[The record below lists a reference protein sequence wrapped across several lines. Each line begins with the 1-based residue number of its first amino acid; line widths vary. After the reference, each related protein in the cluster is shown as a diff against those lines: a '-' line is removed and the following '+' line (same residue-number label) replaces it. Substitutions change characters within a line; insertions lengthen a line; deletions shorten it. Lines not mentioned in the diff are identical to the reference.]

1 MKLGGDSLLN
11 AEAEGESGT
20 EQQTGEGRDDA
31 LKFCGLS
38 ILRRFVLLR
47 VLSLLCIF
55 SFLGEREG
63 TLSEAH
69 NGKACEG
76 DQGVLHD
83 Q

>member
-1 MKLGGDSLLN
+1 MELGGDSLLN
-11 AEAEGESGT
+11 AEAEGESGA

-47 VLSLLCIF
+47 VLSLLGKC
-55 SFLGEREG
+55 EG
-63 TLSEAH
+63 TLSKTH
-69 NGKACEG
+69 NGEACEG

>member
-1 MKLGGDSLLN
+1 MELGGDSLLN
-11 AEAEGESGT
+11 AKAEGESGA

-47 VLSLLCIF
+47 IF

-69 NGKACEG
+69 NGEACEG

>member
-1 MKLGGDSLLN
+1 MELGGDSLLN
-11 AEAEGESGT
+11 AKAEGESGT

-31 LKFCGLS
+31 LKFCGLR
-38 ILRRFVLLR
+38 ILPRFVLLR
-47 VLSLLCIF
+47 AFSFLRVL

-69 NGKACEG
+69 NGEACEG